1 MTVIESSVM
10 RSGSRARRAVVVGS
24 ALAITF
30 ALACSSKE
38 DDAPGGS
45 SGAGNAGASQG
56 GAGATTGAG
65 RGNTGGTAAGTAG
78 ASGAGAR
85 GGSAGTAPNGAGN
98 GGRSTAGAA
107 GRGTAGS
114 AALAGTS
121 GRDPTG
127 DAGAAGAGVEPVVC
141 SDGNCHYV
149 RADAS
154 GSGDGSS
161 WADAYVELP
170 KALARGHA
178 YFVASGSYPAHDFD
192 DAPAGDARIRIVR
205 ATTADHGT
213 SDGWNDA
220 YATGECAFGVL
231 DFKQPAYDFEGR
243 GALHVVGDFQGTVVR
258 IAGDSTH
265 FSGVDVDGSFAMSG
279 GKHVSGA
286 CTGMEISGDD
296 VVVSGNHVHD
306 IADDG
311 VVVGGNSRLLF
322 EGNEIDRLMGCGTDG
337 NCGPCDNGH
346 SDGLEI
352 YAVHDSD
359 FVGNF
364 AHDIA
369 STSTFFFG
377 NWADE
382 LGDGPADYCE
392 NILLANNVLYNP
404 DTGFVVYVEDVRG
417 VTLVGN
423 TIWGQHQGRYGGLA
437 VGVNVKGLEI
447 DDNVILS
454 INYEHLM
461 STFDP
466 AEHHGDYNLFGVKLD
481 QWMDGPHDV
490 VALDPGFAA
499 IPDADADKV
508 LDPKPEDFTPAAGSP
523 LLGAGSSDAP
533 KLPARDFFGT
543 VRASPPSVGAVE

>member
-1 MTVIESSVM
+1 M

-24 ALAITF
+24 AVAISF
-30 ALACSSKE
+30 ALACSSTE
-38 DDAPGGS
+38 DDAPGGSSGS
-45 SGAGNAGASQG
+45 SGAGNAGASLG
-56 GAGATTGAG
+56 GAGAMTSAG
-65 RGNTGGTAAGTAG
+65 RGNSGGSASGTAG
-78 ASGAGAR
+78 AAGTGAR
-85 GGSAGTAPNGAGN
+85 GGSAGTASSGAGR
-98 GGRSTAGAA
+98 GGASTGGTAGGGAA
-107 GRGTAGS
+107 GDATRG
-114 AALAGTS
+114 GTS
-121 GRDPTG
+121 GGDPTS
-127 DAGAAGAGVEPVVC
+127 DAGAAGSGVEPVVC
-141 SDGNCHYV
+141 GADNCHYV

-154 GSGDGSS
+154 GSGDGST
-161 WADAYVELP
+161 WTDAYPELP
-170 KALARGHA
+170 MKLARGHV
-178 YFVASGSYPAHDFD
+178 YFVAHGDYPAHDFD
-192 DAPAGDARIRIVR
+192 DAPSGDARIRIVR

-213 SDGWNDA
+213 STGWDDA
-220 YATGECAFGVL
+220 YAAGECTFGEL
-231 DFKQPAYDFEGR
+231 DFREPGYDFEGR
-243 GALHVVGDFQGTVVR
+243 GALRAVGDFQGTVVR
-258 IAGDSTH
+258 LEGDSTH
-265 FSGVDVDGSFAMSG
+265 FSGVDVDGAFSLSN
-279 GKHVSGA
+279 GKHASGA

-337 NCGPCDNGH
+337 GCGPCDNGH

-382 LGDGPADYCE
+382 LGDGTADYCE

-404 DTGFVVYVEDVRG
+404 DTGFVVYLEDVRG

-447 DDNVILS
+447 HDNVILS

-466 AEHHGDYNLFGVKLD
+466 AEHHGDHNLFAVKLD
-481 QWMDGPHDV
+481 QWMDGPHDPI
-490 VALDPGFAA
+490 ALDPGFTA

-508 LDPKPEDFTPAAGSP
+508 PDPKPEDFTPTSASP
-523 LLGAGSSDAP
+523 LVGAGTSDAP
-533 KLPARDFFGT
+533 RLPARDFFGAL
-543 VRASPPSVGAVE
+543 RASPPAIGAIE